1 MAYRDTIAHS
11 KTRRGK
17 AESRKTGHAGNTF
30 VDFVRSIKFR
40 KKARSSDIP
49 DCESHFAQLESP
61 VDVGRQT
68 FTSEDYQLIRSAN

>member
-1 MAYRDTIAHS
+1 MAPMKVSAKSTTPS
-11 KTRRGK
+11 GK
-17 AESRKTGHAGNTF
+17 TF

-40 KKARSSDIP
+40 KAKKSSGTP

-61 VDVGRQT
+61 VDVRQQR

>member
-1 MAYRDTIAHS
+1 MAPK
-11 KTRRGK
+11 KTAQRNAAGNK
-17 AESRKTGHAGNTF
+17 AGNTF

-40 KKARSSDIP
+40 KKSRASDTP

-61 VDVGRQT
+61 VDVRRQR

>member
-1 MAYRDTIAHS
+1 MAP
-11 KTRRGK
+11 KK
-17 AESRKTGHAGNTF
+17 AGAGKTGTTGKTF

-40 KKARSSDIP
+40 KAKKSTDTP

-61 VDVGRQT
+61 VDVRRQR

>member
-1 MAYRDTIAHS
+1 MAPN
-11 KTRRGK
+11 K
-17 AESRKTGHAGNTF
+17 AAKRNAAGNKSANAGNTF

-40 KKARSSDIP
+40 KKPKVSETP

-61 VDVGRQT
+61 VDVRRQR

>member
-1 MAYRDTIAHS
+1 MAPK
-11 KTRRGK
+11 KTAQRNAVEGK
-17 AESRKTGHAGNTF
+17 ETGSGKSF

-40 KKARSSDIP
+40 KASKASETP

-61 VDVGRQT
+61 VDVRRQR

>member
-1 MAYRDTIAHS
+1 MAPKKVS
-11 KTRRGK
+11 VGK
-17 AESRKTGHAGNTF
+17 NAKSGKTF

-40 KKARSSDIP
+40 KAKKSTDTP

-61 VDVGRQT
+61 VDVRRQR

>member
-1 MAYRDTIAHS
+1 MAPKKAG
-11 KTRRGK
+11 GK
-17 AESRKTGHAGNTF
+17 STATSGKTF

-40 KKARSSDIP
+40 KAKKSTDTP

-61 VDVGRQT
+61 VDVRRQR